1 MEYKEEIQKVAKT
14 IIGMERTAVS
24 TRDVALAFTRYLIG
38 DREIALRELQK
49 LKTIPNQ
56 VLGFEYH
63 EDNYTKTFD
72 NLFSKILQALK
83 SGLS

>member
-1 MEYKEEIQKVAKT
+1 MDYKTELKRLAVEIHGKN
-14 IIGMERTAVS
+14 RTAA
-24 TRDVALAFTRYLIG
+24 TTQDVALAFTKYLIG
-38 DREIALRELQK
+38 DREVAIRDLQK

-63 EDNYTKTFD
+63 EDNYNQIFD
-72 NLFSKILQALK
+72 KLYARLLQAIK

>member
-1 MEYKEEIQKVAKT
+1 MDYKQEIKKVAKT
-14 IIGMERTAVS
+14 IHGMDRTAAS
-24 TRDVALAFTRYLIG
+24 TRDVALAFTKYLIG
-38 DREIALRELQK
+38 DREIALRDLQK

-63 EDNYTKTFD
+63 EDNYTQTFD